1 MSVTVHQSAQYDRQ
15 RWRNGG
21 GWTQE
26 VARSLPGAAGVDWT
40 WRVSIAEIETDG
52 PFSQFPNVERLLVL
66 LDGTGMQ
73 LTVDGQSHELI
84 EQYVHMRFSGEAHI
98 ECSLIDGPTR
108 DLNVMWRRG
117 GYTDEPHHEPRD
129 AQVFQRLIGGTFS
142 ITAQPAELWVMHIL
156 AGTSVAG
163 PGLAAGAEPTDT
175 IVIDATTSEVPIRQS
190 FLGTGTILLVR
201 VCLGVRAVGQT
212 SGRL

>member
-66 LDGTGMQ
+66 LDGTGIQ
-73 LTVDGQSHELI
+73 LTVDGQLHELHEHYAHI
-84 EQYVHMRFSGEAHI
+84 RFNGEAQI
-98 ECSLIDGPTR
+98 ECSLMDGPTR
-108 DLNVMWRRG
+108 DLNVMWRRDG
-117 GYTDEPHHEPRD
+117 STDESHHEPQD
-129 AQVFQRLIGGTFS
+129 AQVFRRMIGGTFS

-163 PGLAAGAEPTDT
+163 PGLASGAEPADT
-175 IVIDATTSEVPIRQS
+175 IVIDATNSQVPIRQS
-190 FLGTGTILLVR
+190 FLGTGTVLLVR
-201 VCLGVRAVGQT
+201 VPIAVRGVGQT